1 MKVFSLCMAINIINK
16 LFQSGE
22 KAKTWRIFVL
32 VIIITIA
39 AGLIVGGGYYN
50 KAVDKL
56 AAKTGDVIKLPHTK
70 KIDFR
75 LGLDLLGGTRL
86 VYKADMG
93 AVDDKDRTDAVEGAR
108 DVIERRV
115 NVFGV
120 SEPNVQTNRSGG
132 DYQIIVEIAGIKDI
146 NEAIKMIGETPLLE
160 FKEED
165 NAKKDLTADQKKELD
180 DFNKKAE
187 EKATTVLGK
196 IISGGDFSAMA
207 KEFSEDDTTK
217 EQGGDLGYITEDK
230 NPEIF
235 SAVQNLKIGKV
246 TEELVKTSYGFEIL
260 KLEDKR
266 VKTDPFKN
274 NEPEKEIK
282 ASHLL
287 ICYAGVEGCESG
299 LSKEE
304 TLNKINDLKNKA
316 TVKNFSSL
324 VKANTTEPGGK
335 KSGGELGWF
344 GKGRMV
350 EPFEAAAFSM
360 EKGAISEPVE
370 TQFGYHLIYKEDER
384 DVNEY
389 KVSRILVKT
398 KTAEELI
405 GPQSEWKNTE
415 LTGKNLK
422 RATVAFNPNDGTP
435 EVSLEFDDEGAKLF
449 EDITGRNVGKPVAIF
464 LDNYPISIPN
474 VNEKITGGKAV
485 ISGKFNIKEAKL
497 LVQRLNAGA
506 LPIPI
511 SLVNQQNI
519 GATLGHDSLVASLD
533 AGLYAFILVALF
545 MILFYRFP
553 GFLSVISL
561 LIYSLLVLTI
571 FKLWPVTL
579 TLSGLAG
586 FIMSIGVA
594 VDANILIF
602 ARLREELGKGRP
614 LGMALEEAF
623 KRAWPSIRDS
633 NFFTIITCIILI
645 IFTTSAVKG
654 FAVTLIIGVGI
665 SMFSAIIITRNF
677 LRLIPSNWLEKKRWL
692 IGMGK

>member
-1 MKVFSLCMAINIINK
+1 MSNVLNK
-16 LFQSGE
+16 IFQSGE
-22 KAKTWRIFVL
+22 RPKAWRIFIF
-32 VIIITIA
+32 VIILTLA

-50 KAVDKL
+50 KAADKL
-56 AAKTGDVIKLPHTK
+56 AAKTKDVIKLPHAK

-86 VYKADMG
+86 VYKADVS
-93 AVDDKDRTDAVEGAR
+93 AVADKDRTDAIEGAR

-120 SEPNVQTNRSGG
+120 SEPNVQTNRSGS
-132 DYQIIVEIAGIKDI
+132 DYQIIVEIAGIKDV
-146 NEAIKMIGETPLLE
+146 NEAVKMIGETPLLE
-160 FKEED
+160 FKEQSA
-165 NAKKDLTADQKKELD
+165 AKPELTPDQQKELD

-187 EKATTVLGK
+187 EKATTILGK
-196 IISGGDFSAMA
+196 VISGGDFAAIA
-207 KEFSEDDTTK
+207 KEFSEDEATK
-217 EQGGDLGYITEDK
+217 SEGGDLGYITEQT
-230 NPEIF
+230 NPEII
-235 SAVQNLKIGKV
+235 SAVENLKTGQ
-246 TEELVKTSYGFEIL
+246 TTRELLRTSQGFEII
-260 KLEDKR
+260 KFEDKR
-266 VKTDPFKN
+266 TKADPFKN
-274 NEPEKEIK
+274 NEPEKEVK

-287 ICYAGVEGCESG
+287 ICYKDIEGCESG

-304 TLNKINDLKNKA
+304 ALAKIKGLKEKA
-316 TVKNFSSL
+316 TPKNFQDL

-335 KSGGELGWF
+335 ESGGELGWF

-350 EPFEAAAFSM
+350 KPFEDAAFSIS
-360 EKGAISEPVE
+360 KGTISEPVE

-384 DVNEY
+384 EINEY
-389 KVSRILVKT
+389 KVSRILIKT

-405 GPQSEWKNTE
+405 GEESEWKNTE

-422 RATVAFNPNDGTP
+422 RASVEFNPNDGTP
-435 EVSLEFDDEGAKLF
+435 EVSLEFDSEGAKLF

-485 ISGKFNIKEAKL
+485 ISGKFNIKESKL
-497 LVQRLNAGA
+497 LAQRLNAGA

-511 SLVNQQNI
+511 SLISQQNI
-519 GATLGHDSLVASLD
+519 GASLGHDSLVASLE
-533 AGLYAFILVALF
+533 AGLYAFALVALF

-553 GFLSVISL
+553 GFLSVFSL
-561 LIYSLLVLTI
+561 IIYSLLVLTI
-571 FKLWPVTL
+571 FKIWPVTL

-602 ARLREELGKGRP
+602 ARLREELYKGKP

-623 KRAWPSIRDS
+623 RRAWPSIRDS
-633 NFFTIITCIILI
+633 NFFTIITCVILI
-645 IFTTSAVKG
+645 MFTSSAVKG
-654 FAVTLIIGVGI
+654 FAVTLIIGVAI
-665 SMFSAIIITRNF
+665 SMFSAIIVTRNF
-677 LRLIPSNWLEKKRWL
+677 LRLIPADWLEKKRWL